1 MSRRIVIRLS
11 GIAKA
16 ALTTAMVGVAMALY
30 GREKGIDWVN
40 ATGGVL
46 LLVGALTYLI
56 ERSRSWTRRRD

>member
-46 LLVGALTYLI
+46 LLVGALAYLI